1 MSSEQRMSFWEFL
14 NINKVPILKIVV
26 AVAIIAA
33 YNYVDTNYHDEF
45 HDFIE
50 EYWPILISFPL
61 GYILGNQVAK
71 RLYVP
76 SRRLLIL
83 TDVGSHTIR
92 PIMVP
97 EEVFRQMKQSG
108 NNVVYH
114 TAYGTPTYVVKDLDL
129 MTGDID
135 YGWVHELNALTVMT
149 REDAYVKWDDTL
161 NEVLEENL
169 QLMHHPQ
176 VIGLGYAR
184 DSLRD
189 HLDSFSEAL
198 GFKKV
203 DLESH
208 DPSGTPVPEE
218 EPLPEPEVPD
228 DTE

>member
-1 MSSEQRMSFWEFL
+1 MSSESRMSFWEFL
-14 NINKVPILKIVV
+14 EINKKPILKIVV
-26 AVAIIAA
+26 AVAVIVA
-33 YNYVDTNYHDEF
+33 YNYIDKNYHDEF

-71 RLYVP
+71 RLYIPV
-76 SRRLLIL
+76 RRLLIL
-83 TDVGSHTIR
+83 MDVETHTIR

-97 EEVFRQMKQSG
+97 EEVFRQMDQSG
-108 NNVVYH
+108 NNIGYH
-114 TAYGTPTYVVKDLDL
+114 TAYGTPTYIVKDVDFS
-129 MTGDID
+129 TGKID
-135 YGWVHELNALTVMT
+135 YGWVHELNALVVMT

-161 NEVLEENL
+161 NEVLAENL

-198 GFKKV
+198 GFKRP
-203 DLESH
+203 DFEAH
-208 DPSGTPVPEE
+208 DPAGTPVPEE
-218 EPLPEPEVPD
+218 PPGEQEVSDAPE
-228 DTE
+228 